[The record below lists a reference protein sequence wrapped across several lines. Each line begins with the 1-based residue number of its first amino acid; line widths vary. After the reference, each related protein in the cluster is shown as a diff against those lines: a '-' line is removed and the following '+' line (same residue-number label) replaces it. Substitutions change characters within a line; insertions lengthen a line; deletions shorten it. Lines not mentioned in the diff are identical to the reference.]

1 MSLMT
6 ASNLVSEY
14 LCPYCDKETEV
25 CTASCSS
32 MLTDN
37 RMRMKYCGNED
48 YDDCPI
54 FMVKQLTRR

>member
-6 ASNLVSEY
+6 ASELL
-14 LCPYCDKETEV
+14 LCPYCDDETEI
-25 CTASCSS
+25 CMASCSS
-32 MLTDN
+32 MLVDS